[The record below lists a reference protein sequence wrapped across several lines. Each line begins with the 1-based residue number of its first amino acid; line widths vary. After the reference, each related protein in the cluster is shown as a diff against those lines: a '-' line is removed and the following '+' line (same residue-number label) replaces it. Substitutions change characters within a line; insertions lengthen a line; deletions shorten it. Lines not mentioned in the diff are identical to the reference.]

1 MDLNEKQF
9 LLLKT
14 EEIKELIDMA
24 NENLAFFKKM
34 SDECSVKATP
44 HAEHCTERS
53 AYNTD

>member
-14 EEIKELIDMA
+14 EEIKELIEMA
-24 NENLAFFKKM
+24 NENLAFIKKL

-44 HAEHCTERS
+44 HAGHCTDSS
-53 AYNTD
+53 AYNPD